1 MYQYGRYQVKRKFAR
16 GHLPKRSK
24 CGLIVIM
31 GIYETRRA
39 NLRWLIDH
47 QYEGVA
53 ANLAKDL
60 RIQASQL
67 SRIFSPNPKNQRNI
81 GTKLA
86 RAIEQVTRKPVGWM
100 DEPHR
105 FEEGKSEAA
114 VPSKG
119 VLVMF
124 PGNKIVPIL
133 DYTQAWQW
141 TESSEPYPITD
152 RTEVIWT
159 SLDQLSDRT
168 FGLVIEGESM
178 AEEFYPSEIVIVDP
192 EITPNPG
199 DYVVAKLNK
208 DDKVIFRKYRLRG
221 PNEAGKP
228 AIELAPLNENYA
240 TSVIDSKNP
249 GRIIGTMVEHRKF
262 RRTDRLSAP
271 AYTTLRLGKP

>member
-1 MYQYGRYQVKRKFAR
+1 MNVPIWSIPSQAQICERSFTEKVK
-16 GHLPKRSK
+16 SS
-24 CGLIVIM
+24 LIVIM

-39 NLRWLIDH
+39 NLRWLIDN
-47 QYEGVA
+47 QYGEVA

-67 SRIFSPNPKNQRNI
+67 SRIFSPNPKNRRNI
-81 GTKLA
+81 GTRLA
-86 RAIEQVTRKPVGWM
+86 RAIEQVSRKPLGWM

-105 FEEGKSEAA
+105 FEGEKQEAGT
-114 VPSKG
+114 SKG

-199 DYVVAKLNK
+199 DYVVAKLDK
-208 DDKVIFRKYRLRG
+208 DDKVIFRKYRLRS
-221 PNEAGKP
+221 PTEAGKP

-271 AYTTLRLGKP
+271 AHTTLRHGKP